1 MAEIIT
7 YPWARPHGYNPKL
20 KLKKNKDYVQTNK
33 HTQARIDKQAQ
44 IGY

>member
-1 MAEIIT
+1 LIKTIKWNTGSAAERFRNT
-7 YPWARPHGYNPKL
+7 R
-20 KLKKNKDYVQTNK
+20 KKNKDYVQTNK